1 MGNGKPSELLRWI
14 SKWLGTLSRINGVYQ
29 EVTLEGVAAEVKRTT
44 STPPDP
50 NPNPDSGQAETEVS
64 RS

>member
-44 STPPDP
+44 STPSD
-50 NPNPDSGQAETEVS
+50 PDSGQADTEVS